1 MDTLD
6 EISAAEY
13 IERHPDSNAALHVRE
28 AAHAYSFGCFLAEF
42 ERGNDKIVETPQ
54 WPSSSPR
61 STILEYCECEADMAQ
76 MLDLIR
82 LASKCSDIPVRL
94 AAQAIV
100 ATLARKYADDIDD
113 AREV

>member
-6 EISAAEY
+6 EIRAAEY
-13 IERHPDSNAALHVRE
+13 IERNPDSAAALHVRE

-42 ERGNDKIVETPQ
+42 ERGNLSLIETPM
-54 WPSSSPR
+54 WPTYRPR
-61 STILEYCECEADMAQ
+61 STVLEYLESEADMAQ